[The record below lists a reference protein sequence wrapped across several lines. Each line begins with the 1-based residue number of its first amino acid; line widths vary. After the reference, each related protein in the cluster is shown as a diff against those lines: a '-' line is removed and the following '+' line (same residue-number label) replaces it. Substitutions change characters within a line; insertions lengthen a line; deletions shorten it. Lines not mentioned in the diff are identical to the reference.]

1 MADKEVMFPWVMDD
15 NLRPRYWEDMARG
28 RVEVS
33 IGDREVKGDT
43 NLRYMKVLYDGDQWP
58 YGFIDPIPSG
68 WECPRCKTI
77 MAPHTPTCPKCP
89 STPR

>member
-15 NLRPRYWEDMARG
+15 NLRPRAWEDMARG
-28 RVEVS
+28 RVEVH

-43 NLRYMKVLYDGDQWP
+43 NLPYEVIEIDADQWR
-58 YGFIDPIPSG
+58 YGQLTPIPQG

-77 MAPHTPTCPKCP
+77 MSPTTPTCLKCP